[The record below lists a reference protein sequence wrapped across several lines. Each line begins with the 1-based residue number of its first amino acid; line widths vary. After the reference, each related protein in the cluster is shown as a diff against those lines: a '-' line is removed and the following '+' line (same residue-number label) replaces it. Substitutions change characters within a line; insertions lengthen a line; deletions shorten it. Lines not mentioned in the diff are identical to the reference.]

1 MRRKARYL
9 IGGDRQRYLFR
20 GRFLCKH
27 FSILSLFSH
36 ASGLAETGRA
46 TGIPSCCAQPSPVEV
61 DAPPGS
67 SLPPLCVYQPKS
79 ERACRSCSLCCH
91 PVCLYNLCACQHCS
105 HHLLPPI
112 NKPTN
117 QPDTILHSTQT
128 STPHPP
134 RLSNPRSR
142 TLGSETRHPR
152 TDKPA
157 RVARCVA
164 PPCAALFCICSNGHL
179 TPAYIHLLATNNCS
193 TIARSLPYMQL
204 LLPLTKVAR

>member
-1 MRRKARYL
+1 MVAGSD
-9 IGGDRQRYLFR
+9 ISFEEGFCASIS
-20 GRFLCKH
+20 RFSRS
-27 FSILSLFSH
+27 FLSLAAWHRQEELPGSPAVAH
-36 ASGLAETGRA
+36 NRPLA
-46 TGIPSCCAQPSPVEV
+46 VES

-91 PVCLYNLCACQHCS
+91 PVCTTFARVNTAVIILS
-105 HHLLPPI
+105 LPS
-112 NKPTN
+112 TN
-117 QPDTILHSTQT
+117 QPNTTISLHSTQT

-164 PPCAALFCICSNGHL
+164 PSCAALFCICSNGHL